1 MAANNPIN
9 NDSDKTR
16 PRWSI
21 NGGKVMKKKFVGSV
35 LALTIAMMAVTGCS
49 SDGNKKSATASS
61 ETSETAEDAAE
72 AASSEESAENSTELV
87 EGNYTI
93 GISQFAEHGSLD
105 NCREGFIQGLA
116 NEGFVEGENLTID
129 YQNAQ
134 TDTGI
139 ASTISDKFVSDK
151 DSLICA
157 IATPSAM
164 SAYNSAKDS
173 DIPVIYTAVSD
184 PVGAGL
190 ATDDKMPVG
199 NITGTSD
206 ALAVTEQLQ
215 MIRDLM
221 PDAKTIGI
229 LYTTSEANS
238 ISTVAEYKEYAADY
252 GFEIVDK
259 GISAIGEL
267 ELASSEVAGK
277 VDCINNITD
286 NTVVSG
292 LQTVINAANNAGI
305 PVFGSEIEQV
315 KSGCVAAMG
324 LDYVQLGVQ
333 TGEMAAKVLKGESK
347 ASDMSFEVINEPSLY
362 INTEAA
368 RKIGVEISDDMKTQA
383 AETFDT
389 ITVD

>member
-333 TGEMAAKVLKGESK
+333 TGEMAAKVLKGEAK

-368 RKIGVEISDDMKTQA
+368 DKIGIEISDDMKTQA

-389 ITVD
+389 ITVE

>member
-1 MAANNPIN
+1 MASNNPIN

-190 ATDDKMPVG
+190 ATDDKMPIG

-368 RKIGVEISDDMKTQA
+368 GKIGVEISDDMKTQA